1 MSSLGHGEKS
11 GTFEICWVFC
21 SAKISMSLDSNRLF
35 SSVAFVLVLLVA
47 IPRVIICLCHPYKM
61 NYLLFAYLL
70 PRDLYSWCSGR
81 IFSALMWVFV
91 ILSGH
96 DSFLDALNWNP
107 FHDVMRA
114 ASFVVGTWKEKR
126 ARFRND
132 HGNGNA
138 TNQLWRH
145 WLN

>member
-1 MSSLGHGEKS
+1 MERNQGHLNYAGCFVVRKYQSS
-11 GTFEICWVFC
+11 
-21 SAKISMSLDSNRLF
+21 DSNRLL

-70 PRDLYSWCSGR
+70 PRDLYSWCSDR

-96 DSFLDALNWNP
+96 DSFLDALN
-107 FHDVMRA
+107 
-114 ASFVVGTWKEKR
+114 
-126 ARFRND
+126 
-132 HGNGNA
+132 
-138 TNQLWRH
+138 
-145 WLN
+145 